1 MSMDIIRINGCPPYD
16 GDYEAD
22 LTRFTNGELRT
33 IKKESGIIASK
44 LQEALLDGDQDAFVA
59 LTIVMLQR
67 SEKFRTVVPQLLWDA
82 PADALEFI
90 PGDEDENADAS
101 AEGNSPTPSE
111 PPSPSDDSNEPDD
124 ETPTSGVGSRTS
136 SELPPPT
143 QLRTGTQ
150 G

>member
-1 MSMDIIRINGCPPYD
+1 MDMIRINGCPPYD

-33 IKKESGIIASK
+33 IKKESGIVASK
-44 LQEALLDGDQDAFVA
+44 LQDALLDGDQDAFVA

-67 SEKFRTVVPQLLWDA
+67 SGKFPTVVPQLLWDA

-90 PGDEDENADAS
+90 PDNEDEVDAS

-111 PPSPSDDSNEPDD
+111 PPSPPAASSEPGGA
-124 ETPTSGVGSRTS
+124 TPTSGGSSTEP

-143 QLRTGTQ
+143 PLRTGTQ